1 MYTCILDGGISDGVK
16 GSNRA
21 VNANEEEEINSRFDG
36 WLRLCQISSSFKPSG
51 N

>member
-1 MYTCILDGGISDGVK
+1 MYTCYLDGGISDGVK

-36 WLRLCQISSSFKPSG
+36 WLDSSDFIVIQAF
-51 N
+51 